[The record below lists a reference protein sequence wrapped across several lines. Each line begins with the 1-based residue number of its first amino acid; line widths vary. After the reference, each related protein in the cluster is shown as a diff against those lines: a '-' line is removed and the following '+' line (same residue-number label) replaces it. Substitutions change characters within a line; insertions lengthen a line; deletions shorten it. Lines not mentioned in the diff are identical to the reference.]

1 MSMATLRNADSASQ
15 NDFDFEVQFE
25 ESEFDDDYGDD
36 DVPVVDRWRTN
47 GRYVENFEYTHE
59 FNPFSRRVGRVNPSL
74 ADTPLVKYF
83 YKFTLR
89 TKKGI

>member
-25 ESEFDDDYGDD
+25 ESEFDDD

-59 FNPFSRRVGRVNPSL
+59 FNPFSRRVGRVNL
-74 ADTPLVKYF
+74 HWLI
-83 YKFTLR
+83 LLL
-89 TKKGI
+89 